1 MARGRSYNDAEMAY
15 FGLAPAFDAVV
26 WDRLARA
33 AHGFLEEHGEVYVL
47 VRLFSG
53 DAFAVASV
61 SPGITWVRFDLE
73 DGSTRGV
80 AAGAIEQVI
89 VTHRPAEAPKRSV
102 GFTVAD
108 DDEPRPDDAKV

>member
-1 MARGRSYNDAEMAY
+1 MARGRSYNDAELAY
-15 FGLAPAFDAVV
+15 FGRAPAFDALV